1 MVGYMIFE
9 KAWRSIQ
16 PDLIIKARDMPEGLV
31 VTHAGMGGVEEGG
44 KRAGLPT
51 FYSADMW
58 EPAMRVNAANHPE
71 GFHDL
76 VEFGSGEYGSIP
88 AVAGRILDAA
98 QDRNYHFHGSP
109 PCQNLSRANPN
120 RNISHALNNPG
131 GIVWWY
137 DLLNHLQAS
146 DNPPVSWSMEE
157 TQDAPRAIAQ
167 SPRLN
172 AQFKNLASTMP
183 NLRASQFGAPQIRTR
198 SFMGMHGDEPWE
210 ATPTHTRGNEVSVAD
225 ALPYLVDEWEDSEA
239 HRTNELN
246 RLTREGRIGSEA
258 REFLSQPTLAY
269 LGSINPGG
277 RSAKW
282 LEGVPQNRASY
293 AFRHLSPLDR
303 PSQAIRHHG
312 AALTHTRALTPQE
325 VLTLHGFRSDYDLS
339 GAGSKGDLNTML
351 GNVVSPAVMEGVLR
365 GITGRKVA

>member
-1 MVGYMIFE
+1 MTAFDR
-9 KAWRSIQ
+9 AWDSMQ
-16 PDLIIKARDMPEGLV
+16 PDLIVKARITPEGLV

-58 EPAMRVNAANHPE
+58 EPAMRVNEANHPE
-71 GFHDL
+71 AVHDL
-76 VEFGSGEYGSIP
+76 VEFGSGKRGSIP
-88 AVAGRILDAA
+88 EVAKRILGAA
-98 QDRNYHFHGSP
+98 DDRAYHFHGSP
-109 PCQNLSRANPN
+109 PCNDLSRANPN
-120 RNISHALNNPG
+120 RKICDALNKPG

-137 DLLNHLQAS
+137 NLLNHLQGS

-157 TQDAPRAIAQ
+157 TQDAPKAIGS

-172 AQFKNLASTMP
+172 PQFKNLASSMP
-183 NLRASQFGAPQIRTR
+183 NLRAAQFGAPQIRNR
-198 SFMGMHGDEPWE
+198 AFMGMHGDEPWE
-210 ATPTHTRGNEVSVAD
+210 ATPTHDKSNFVSIAD
-225 ALPYLVDEWEDSEA
+225 ALPHLVGEWEANEA
-239 HRTNELN
+239 YRTGELD

-277 RSAKW
+277 RSATW
-282 LEGVPQNRASY
+282 REGVPHNRASY
-293 AFRHLSPLDR
+293 AFQHLTPLDR
-303 PSQAIRHHG
+303 PSAAIRHHG
-312 AALTHTRALTPQE
+312 AALTHTRPLTPQE

-339 GAGSKGDLNTML
+339 GAGTKKDLNTML

-365 GITGRKVA
+365 GITGRSVA